1 MTGLS
6 DTTFS
11 EKRVNNMHM
20 ILNVAAF
27 KVGWLSSVIGGA
39 QQLPWLG
46 PAIVLMA
53 VMIHLYYAKRAR
65 TEMMLILICGL
76 MGAVFD
82 SVLVAA
88 GWVTYPSGL
97 VSELL
102 APYWIVAMWMLFATT
117 LNVSMKWLRTRPA
130 LAAVIGLVAG
140 PMSYLGGHKL
150 GGMEFLNETV
160 ALIALAIGWAMIMPV
175 LMVLARRFDGVTSEA

>member
-1 MTGLS
+1 
-6 DTTFS
+6 
-11 EKRVNNMHM
+11 MHLM
-20 ILNVAAF
+20 LNVAAF
-27 KVGWLSSVIGGA
+27 KVGWLSSVFGGA

-46 PAIVLMA
+46 PAVVLAAIVL
-53 VMIHLYYAKRAR
+53 HLSYASRPR
-65 TEMMLILICGL
+65 SEFLLILICGL

-82 SVLVAA
+82 SILVAA

-130 LAAVIGLVAG
+130 LAAAIGLIAG
-140 PMSYLGGHKL
+140 PLSYLGGHKL
-150 GGMEFLNETV
+150 GGMEFLNQTV
-160 ALIALAIGWAMIMPV
+160 ALTALAIGWAMMMPV
-175 LMVLARRFDGVTSEA
+175 LMFVAMRFDGVTNER